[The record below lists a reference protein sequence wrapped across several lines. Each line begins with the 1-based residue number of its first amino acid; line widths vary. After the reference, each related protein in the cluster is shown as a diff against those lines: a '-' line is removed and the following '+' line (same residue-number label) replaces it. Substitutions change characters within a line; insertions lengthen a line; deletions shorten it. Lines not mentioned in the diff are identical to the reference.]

1 LEDFDCSQVVEFLR
15 RWHSV
20 AEEELTTRK
29 RLQDQLERA
38 IGESKAIRELSWN
51 PLLLTMMTILNRNQ
65 DLPRDRVELYREASR
80 VLLHEWDASRS
91 LPVDTFARQEKE
103 ALLRALAGS
112 IQASDGGLAA
122 NLIERSQL
130 VDLFRTFL
138 SGLGVADPYLRAL
151 SIVQQL
157 TERNFILCFAG
168 AGRFSFV
175 HRTFLEYFCA
185 PSVKTGCLCPPLD
198 RGIMARGSST
208 YYLEWSVSNKL
219 QN

>member
-1 LEDFDCSQVVEFLR
+1 MEFLR